1 MGRLKSHKT
10 NAEKQRA
17 YRQRLKLRNDSVT
30 KKYTKTILSLFDYSG
45 SWSQPYVDAGYE
57 VVRVDLKSTGQ
68 DVRLITRDR
77 LPGGVVGVMAAPPC
91 TDFALS
97 GAWTWEAKGET
108 SLLDALSMV
117 DATLRIVTLLQP
129 AWWVLENPVGR
140 LVHYLGKPKMY
151 FQPCDYG
158 DSYTKKTVLWEN
170 FNNNLPLSP
179 VDSVD

>member
-91 TDFALS
+91 TDFEITAS
-97 GAWTWEAKGET
+97 
-108 SLLDALSMV
+108 
-117 DATLRIVTLLQP
+117 
-129 AWWVLENPVGR
+129 
-140 LVHYLGKPKMY
+140 
-151 FQPCDYG
+151 F
-158 DSYTKKTVLWEN
+158 
-170 FNNNLPLSP
+170 
-179 VDSVD
+179 